1 MKKPIYIIIA
11 VVLIGGAAF
20 TLINNKKKNAEDTAI
35 VAQKNSSVAVRVA
48 TVTTGKLDEAFK
60 ANGNFEPI
68 QELTF
73 SAEKSGKVIS
83 VLAKEGDY
91 VSAGQTLLIVRG
103 DVINVSAQA
112 AKAAFDNSKADYA
125 RYENAFKT
133 GGVTKQQLDQAKLAL
148 TNAEANLK
156 QANINVGD
164 TKVKAPISGFIN
176 KKYIEPGS
184 ILTGMPA
191 TALFDIV
198 NVSKL
203 KLKVT
208 VNESQVPNLKLGNNV
223 TIGASVFPDKSFT
236 GKITFI
242 ASKADETL
250 NFPIEIEV
258 ANNPNNEIKAGMYGT
273 ATFGSNATTKQAEV
287 KTIPRAAFVG
297 SVSSNQVFV
306 VNNNVATLKTIVAG
320 RIFGDKVEI
329 LDGLNDG
336 DVVVTSGQINL
347 SDNTKVNIVK

>member
-35 VAQKNSSVAVRVA
+35 VAEKNSSVAVRVA

-91 VSAGQTLLIVRG
+91 VNVGQTLLIVRS
-103 DVINVSAQA
+103 DVINVNAQT
-112 AKAAFDNSKADYA
+112 AKAAFDNSKADYG
-125 RYENAFKT
+125 RYENAYKT
-133 GGVTKQQLDQAKLAL
+133 GGVTKQQLDQARLAL
-148 TNAEANLK
+148 TNAESNLK

-164 TKVKAPISGFIN
+164 TKIKAPIKGYIN
-176 KKYIEPGS
+176 KRYVEPGS
-184 ILTGMPA
+184 ILAGMPA

-208 VNESQVPNLKLGNNV
+208 VNESQVASLKLGNNV
-223 TIGASVFPDKSFT
+223 TISASVFPDKSFS

-273 ATFGSNATTKQAEV
+273 ATFGPNAAKQTEV
-287 KTIPRAAFVG
+287 KTIPRNAFVG

-306 VNNNVATLKTIVAG
+306 INNNVATLKTIVAG
-320 RIFGDKVEI
+320 RIFGSKVEI
-329 LDGLNDG
+329 LDGLNNG

-347 SDNTKVNIVK
+347 SNSTKVNIVK

>member
-1 MKKPIYIIIA
+1 MKKNIITIA
-11 VVLIGGAAF
+11 VILGALVLIAF
-20 TLINNKKKNAEDTAI
+20 TLNKNKIENKAKTDIVAEKNAA
-35 VAQKNSSVAVRVA
+35 VSVK
-48 TVTTGKLDEAFK
+48 TTQVKTQDVSLDFL

-83 VLAKEGDY
+83 VLVKEGDY
-91 VSAGQTLLIVRG
+91 VNVGQTLVIVRS
-103 DVINVSAQA
+103 DVINVNAQT
-112 AKAAFDNSKADYA
+112 AKATYDNAKSDYD
-125 RYENAFKT
+125 RYENAFKS

-148 TNAEANLK
+148 TNAGNNLK

-164 TKVKAPISGFIN
+164 TKVKAPIKGFIN

-208 VNESQVPNLKLGNNV
+208 VNESQVASLKLGNTINV
-223 TIGASVFPDKSFT
+223 TSSVFPDKTFA

-242 ASKADETL
+242 AAKADESL
-250 NFPIEIEV
+250 NFPVELEIE
-258 ANNPNNEIKAGMYGT
+258 NSGDKSLKAGMYGT
-273 ATFGSNATTKQAEV
+273 ANFGSKQKQQLKV
-287 KTIPRAAFVG
+287 VPRNAFVG
-297 SVSSNQVFV
+297 SVSSNEVFV
-306 VNNNVATLKTIVAG
+306 VENGIAKLKKVTSG
-320 RIFGDKVEI
+320 RIIGEQVEI
-329 LDGLNDG
+329 VNGLADGET
-336 DVVVTSGQINL
+336 VIVTGQINL
-347 SDNTKVNIVK
+347 QDGNTVEIIK

>member
-35 VAQKNSSVAVRVA
+35 VAEKNSSVAVRIA
-48 TVTTGKLDEAFK
+48 TVVTGKIDDTFI

-83 VLAKEGDY
+83 VLTKEGDY
-91 VSAGQTLLIVRG
+91 VHAGQTLVIVRS
-103 DVINVSAQA
+103 DVINVNAQTANSSYQNA
-112 AKAAFDNSKADYA
+112 AADYS
-125 RYENAFKT
+125 RYENAYKT
-133 GGVTKQQLDQAKLAL
+133 GGVTKQQLDQAKLAMVNAKAQL
-148 TNAEANLK
+148 T

-164 TKVKAPISGFIN
+164 TRIKAPISGFIN
-176 KKYIEPGS
+176 KKYIEQGS

-208 VNESQVPNLKLGNNV
+208 VNESQVAGLKLGNSV
-223 TIGASVFPDKSFT
+223 TIAASVFPDKSLT

-258 ANNPNNEIKAGMYGT
+258 ANNPNNDIKAGMYGT
-273 ATFGSNATTKQAEV
+273 ATFGANAAKQTEV
-287 KTIPRAAFVG
+287 KTIPRTAFVG

-306 VNNNVATLKTIVAG
+306 VNNNVATLKKIVSG

-336 DVVVTSGQINL
+336 EVVVTSGQINL
-347 SDNTKVNIVK
+347 SDSTKVNIVK

>member
-11 VVLIGGAAF
+11 VALIGGAAY
-20 TLINNKKKNAEDTAI
+20 TLYNNKKKNAEDTAI

-48 TVTTGKLDEAFK
+48 TVTTGKLDETFK

-73 SAEKSGKVIS
+73 SAEKSGKAIS

-148 TNAEANLK
+148 TNAESNWK

-184 ILTGMPA
+184 ILAGMPA

-208 VNESQVPNLKLGNNV
+208 VNESQVASLKLGNTV
-223 TIGASVFPDKSFT
+223 TIGASVFPDKSFS

-273 ATFGSNATTKQAEV
+273 ATFGSNAAKQAEV
-287 KTIPRAAFVG
+287 TTIPRSAFVG

-329 LDGLNDG
+329 LNGLNDG

-347 SDNTKVNIVK
+347 SDSTKVSIVK

>member
-11 VVLIGGAAF
+11 VALIGGAAY

-48 TVTTGKLDEAFK
+48 TVTTGKLDDAFK

-91 VSAGQTLLIVRG
+91 VNVGQTLLIVRA

-112 AKAAFDNSKADYA
+112 AKAAYDNAKSDYS

-133 GGVTKQQLDQAKLAL
+133 GGVTKQQLDQARLAL
-148 TNAEANLK
+148 TNAESNWK

-164 TKVKAPISGFIN
+164 TKVKAPIKGYIN
-176 KKYIEPGS
+176 KKYVEPGS
-184 ILTGMPA
+184 ILAGMPA

-223 TIGASVFPDKSFT
+223 SITASVYPDKTFT

-242 ASKADETL
+242 ASKADARL

-258 ANNPNNEIKAGMYGT
+258 ANNPNHEIKAGMYRT
-273 ATFGSNATTKQAEV
+273 ATCESHSSKQTEAN
-287 KTIPRAAFVG
+287 TIPRTAFVG

-320 RIFGDKVEI
+320 RILGDKVEI

-347 SDNTKVNIVK
+347 SDNTKVNIGK

>member
-48 TVTTGKLDEAFK
+48 TVVTGKLDEAFK

-73 SAEKSGKVIS
+73 SAEHSGKVIK
-83 VLAKEGDY
+83 VLVKEGDY
-91 VSAGQTLLIVRG
+91 VNVGQPLLIVRG
-103 DVINVSAQA
+103 DVININAQT
-112 AKAAFDNSKADYA
+112 AKASYDNSKADYA
-125 RYENAFKT
+125 RYENAYKT

-148 TNAEANLK
+148 TNAESNLK

-164 TKVKAPISGFIN
+164 TKVKAPIRGYIN
-176 KKYIEPGS
+176 KKYIEQGS

-191 TALFDIV
+191 TELFDIV

-208 VNESQVPNLKLGNNV
+208 VNESQVAGLKLGNTVN
-223 TIGASVFPDKSFT
+223 ISASVFPDKSFT

-273 ATFGSNATTKQAEV
+273 ATFGSNTAKQVEV

-306 VNNNVATLKTIVAG
+306 VNNNVATLKKIVAG

-347 SDNTKVNIVK
+347 SDKTKINIVK

>member
-1 MKKPIYIIIA
+1 MKKTIITIVIIIA
-11 VVLIGGAAF
+11 ALGVIGYI
-20 TLINNKKKNAEDTAI
+20 LNNNKKENKAKTDIVAEKNAAVSVK
-35 VAQKNSSVAVRVA
+35 VAAVKTEEVSLSF
-48 TVTTGKLDEAFK
+48 V

-91 VSAGQTLLIVRG
+91 VRVGQTLLTVRG
-103 DVINVSAQA
+103 DVINVSAQQA
-112 AKAAFDNSKADYA
+112 QAVYQNAKSDYA

-133 GGVTKQQLDQAKLAL
+133 GGVTKQQVDQAKLAL
-148 TNAEANLK
+148 TNAQSSLT

-164 TKVKAPISGFIN
+164 TKVKAPINGFIN

-184 ILTGMPA
+184 ILSGMPA

-208 VNESQVPNLKLGNNV
+208 VNESQVASLKVGNAVNI
-223 TIGASVFPDKSFT
+223 TASVYPDKAFS

-242 ASKADETL
+242 AAKADESL
-250 NFPIEIEV
+250 NFPVEIEI
-258 ANNPNNEIKAGMYGT
+258 ANNSDNDLKAGMYGT
-273 ATFGSNATTKQAEV
+273 GNFGSKQQKQNLMV
-287 KTIPRAAFVG
+287 VPRNAFVG
-297 SVSSNQVFV
+297 SVSSNEIFV
-306 VNNNVATLKTIVAG
+306 VEKGIAKLRKVTAG
-320 RIFGDKVEI
+320 RILGDQVEI
-329 LDGLNDG
+329 INGLTDGET
-336 DVVVTSGQINL
+336 VIVTGQINL
-347 SDNTKVNIVK
+347 QDGNTVEIIK